1 MLHTASLLI
10 DDVED
15 SSSLRRGVPVAH
27 QIFGPAQTINSANYI
42 YFLALQELGKLN
54 NPECVRIYTEELL
67 CLHRGQ
73 GMDLFWRD
81 TLTCPSEE
89 DYLEMVGNKT
99 GGLFR
104 LAIKLMCAES
114 PSHNLIVGVANA
126 NLQPLQHQEQQE
138 GLSTEAAGDPPDHL
152 PIPSSSSSSSPQP
165 TDYIPLVNT
174 IGLLFQILD
183 DYKSLASSPYASTK
197 GLFAEDLTE
206 GKFSFPIIHSIR
218 ADPSNLVLINILRQK
233 TADEEV
239 KKFAVRYMDVATGSL
254 GYTRRVLRG
263 LARKAGLLV
272 AEVER
277 SLEAFLGAGGG
288 GGGGSLG
295 GQGVDEGEG
304 EEGKERGRS
313 GGDLVR
319 GILDELRVEKV
330 VG

>member
-1 MLHTASLLI
+1 
-10 DDVED
+10 
-15 SSSLRRGVPVAH
+15 
-27 QIFGPAQTINSANYI
+27 
-42 YFLALQELGKLN
+42 
-54 NPECVRIYTEELL
+54 
-67 CLHRGQ
+67 
-73 GMDLFWRD
+73 
-81 TLTCPSEE
+81 
-89 DYLEMVGNKT
+89 
-99 GGLFR
+99 
-104 LAIKLMCAES
+104 
-114 PSHNLIVGVANA
+114 
-126 NLQPLQHQEQQE
+126 
-138 GLSTEAAGDPPDHL
+138 
-152 PIPSSSSSSSPQP
+152 QP

-218 ADPSNLVLINILRQK
+218 ADPANLVLINILRQK

-239 KKFAVRYMDVATGSL
+239 KKFAVRYMDAATGSL

-263 LARKAGLLV
+263 LARKAAGLV

-277 SLEAFLGAGGG
+277 SLEGFLGAGGG
-288 GGGGSLG
+288 LG
-295 GQGVDEGEG
+295 GQEEEGDEGEG
-304 EEGKERGRS
+304 SEEGKGRGRS